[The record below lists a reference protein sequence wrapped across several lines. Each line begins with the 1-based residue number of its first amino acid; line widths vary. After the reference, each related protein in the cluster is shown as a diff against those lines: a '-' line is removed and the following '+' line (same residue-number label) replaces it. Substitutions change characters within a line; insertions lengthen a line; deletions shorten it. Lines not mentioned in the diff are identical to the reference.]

1 MIRID
6 KSLIKKLKENKI
18 IGEWGFSEKKYWEY
32 GFIYNLKFLNG
43 HLRKLIHFFG
53 RI

>member
-18 IGEWGFSEKKYWEY
+18 IEGWSFYENQKYQKY
-32 GFIYNLKFLNG
+32 GI
-43 HLRKLIHFFG
+43 IHHS
-53 RI
+53 